1 MSDPTASR
9 ASRRRSELSVAEG
22 DTITRRR
29 RMAVAPVPLMRN
41 KRKIPG
47 LHVER
52 ALWDEGHEVVVG
64 VDEVGKGAWA
74 GPLSV
79 GAAVLPR
86 DRRVYKV
93 RDSKMLTPAEREGM
107 FDRLTE
113 WCTAWCVGHASQKEC
128 DELGMSAAQKL
139 AAKRAIDG
147 LGLGQPSAVL
157 VDGQWDF
164 VGGRGVRRIIR
175 GDAGCLS
182 IATASVIAK
191 VTRDRLMQQEAEH
204 FPAYDF
210 DKNKGYPCPRHKAAL
225 AAFGPTSIHRRAW
238 IFMEHMVWGGVRRY
252 SRQPDLWEQD
262 A

>member
-1 MSDPTASR
+1 
-9 ASRRRSELSVAEG
+9 
-22 DTITRRR
+22 
-29 RMAVAPVPLMRN
+29 
-41 KRKIPG
+41 
-47 LHVER
+47 
-52 ALWDEGHEVVVG
+52 
-64 VDEVGKGAWA
+64 
-74 GPLSV
+74 V
-79 GAAVLPR
+79 GAVVLPR

-93 RDSKMLTPAEREGM
+93 RDSKMLTADQREKL
-107 FDRLTE
+107 FDRLTD
-113 WCTAWCVGHASQKEC
+113 WCTAWCVGHATQVEC

-139 AAKRAIDG
+139 AARRAIEG
-147 LGLGQPSAVL
+147 LGLGEPTAVL
-157 VDGQWDF
+157 VDGSWDF
-164 VGGRGVRRIIR
+164 VGGGRSHRIIK

-252 SRQPDLWEQD
+252 SRQPELWDQEP
-262 A
+262 

>member
-1 MSDPTASR
+1 
-9 ASRRRSELSVAEG
+9 
-22 DTITRRR
+22 
-29 RMAVAPVPLMRN
+29 MAVAPVPLMRN

-52 ALWDEGHEVVVG
+52 ELWDAGHEVVVG
-64 VDEVGKGAWA
+64 VDEVGRGAWA

-93 RDSKMLTPAEREGM
+93 RDSKMLTFDQREKL

-113 WCTAWCVGHASQKEC
+113 WCAAWCVGHASQEEC

-139 AAKRAIDG
+139 AAKRAIEG
-147 LGLGQPSAVL
+147 LGVGEPSAVL

-164 VGGRGVRRIIR
+164 VGGGRSHRIIK

-252 SRQPDLWEQD
+252 SRQPELWDQD